1 MDDTV
6 TTPAIKSTSIS
17 ASKMMGRDVSGGS
30 SSVGQVGQ
38 ESKIGKLSRI
48 LRTTRIKVNDVEVKT
63 KDHDRR
69 IKINAEKIT
78 RIKNIIKEQKSDLA
92 EKLSGLD
99 EAAEL
104 ASVEQGLDEI
114 IKTLQKERK
123 AEEKAAEAARRK
135 REKDRAK
142 SREKQLEGG
151 LGKGIK
157 KVVGT
162 VVKPFKSIFD
172 KIFGFLLN
180 VLIGRT
186 IIKLIDWFGDKEN
199 QKKIQTLFRFIKD
212 WWPALTAAVLLFGT
226 GFGALAGGLVS
237 LVGGFI
243 PKLLSLSV
251 RLAAAVARNP
261 YAAAALAVGGSAVAL
276 ASRSKDSTEQIIED
290 KGLTDA
296 TPKEQADELSKPPA
310 IAETFTRTILPS
322 LNQRQGFSGGGL
334 ARSKARGTDT
344 VPAMLTP
351 GEFVMS
357 RGAVNKFGAN
367 TLASMNAMG
376 GGTNKPKVTSG
387 ITYAAGGGGIGPS
400 FAEHSSDRGFGFS
413 SDSIINAGVNVQKQL
428 ESRLSDLVTE
438 GLRLVPRLETQLVRA
453 GRFVEVNSAALVRQ
467 SEKFAAG
474 LMDAGQQVTNDVLNY
489 YQSGE
494 LERQMASGLES
505 AQAAGSGLLN
515 MGRALATN
523 KVNTTFDNLIDITS
537 SDAYKGLAKKNAAV
551 DEKEIAIADSIVN
564 SLPEGSPLQNI
575 MDKGLI
581 PIPSGNASTMRN
593 LTFVKALLGP
603 LGKPFKIMSNDEVD
617 RMRQLTIDKTLEKSG
632 LIMGKDGEVKMNW
645 NQEDINK
652 GARGGGAYTDDL
664 GPGGKAFNS
673 ILGRFTASTR
683 NGGNVLYTDDRYNF
697 NKSTAEYLSLA
708 KEQLLGGAFG
718 EAAYF
723 AAASMGKFAE
733 DMGWLNQRALGSRIE
748 IGQIDRNAMPE
759 SQSALASRQNE
770 VKKMSGLTPTQA
782 DMDWYNSQMQ
792 TTPVSKSQRQL
803 TPAIGPPVKP
813 QPKVEFMDIVD
824 RFNQLGDPLA
834 PAGRNNIPP
843 FSPTT
848 IGSRPKTDLLGLFTN
863 F

>member
-474 LMDAGQQVTNDVLNY
+474 LMDAGQQVTSDVLNY

-505 AQAAGSGLLN
+505 AQVAGSGLLN

>member
-1 MDDTV
+1 MDDTA
-6 TTPAIKSTSIS
+6 TTPQIKSTTIS
-17 ASKMMGRDVSGGS
+17 ASRMMGREVGGASG
-30 SSVGQVGQ
+30 SVGK
-38 ESKIGKLSRI
+38 ESNIGKLSRI
-48 LRTTRIKVNDVEVKT
+48 LRTTRIKVNDVEVRT
-63 KDHDRR
+63 KDHDKG

-78 RIKNIIKEQKSDLA
+78 RLKNVIKIQKSDLA
-92 EKLSGLD
+92 ENLSSLD
-99 EAAEL
+99 QTAEF
-104 ASVEQGLDEI
+104 ASVEKGLDEI

-135 REKDRAK
+135 KERDRAK
-142 SREKQLEGG
+142 AREKKLESG

-180 VLIGRT
+180 VLVGRT
-186 IIKLIDWFGDKEN
+186 IIKLIDWFSDEKN
-199 QKKIQTLFRFIKD
+199 QGKIQSLIRFVKD

-226 GFGALAGGLVS
+226 GFGSMAGSLVS
-237 LVGGFI
+237 LIGGFI
-243 PKLLSLSV
+243 PRLLSLSLK
-251 RLAAAVARNP
+251 LATAVAKNP
-261 YAAAALAVGGSAVAL
+261 YAAAVLVTAGSAVAL
-276 ASRSKDSTEQIIED
+276 ASRAKDSTEQIIED
-290 KGLTDA
+290 RGLTDA

-322 LNQRQGFSGGGL
+322 LNQRQGFSGGGI
-334 ARSKARGTDT
+334 ARSTERGTDT

-357 RGAVNKFGAN
+357 RGAVDKFGVD

-387 ITYAAGGGGIGPS
+387 ITYAAGGGLMGGPS
-400 FAEHSSDRGFGFS
+400 FAEHSSDHRFGLS
-413 SDSIINAGVNVQKQL
+413 GDSFINAGVNVQKQL
-428 ESRLSDLVTE
+428 ESRLFDLVTE

-453 GRFVEVNSAALVRQ
+453 GRFVETNSAALVRQ

-474 LMDAGQQVTNDVLNY
+474 LMDAGQQVTSDVLNY

-494 LERQMASGLES
+494 LEKQMVMT
-505 AQAAGSGLLN
+505 AQNL
-515 MGRALATN
+515 
-523 KVNTTFDNLIDITS
+523 KENTISSVANTFDGLINITS
-537 SDAYKGLAKKNAAV
+537 SDSYKGLSKRNAAV

-564 SLPEGSPLQNI
+564 SLPEGSPLQDM

-581 PIPSGNASTMRN
+581 PIPSGNAQTMRN

-632 LIMGKDGEVKMNW
+632 LIMDKDGEVKMNW

-683 NGGNVLYTDDRYNF
+683 DGGNVLYTDDRYNF
-697 NKSTAEYLSLA
+697 NLSTAEYLNKA

-718 EAAYF
+718 EAGYF
-723 AAASMGKFAE
+723 AAASLGKFAE

-748 IGQIDRNAMPE
+748 IGQIDRNAIPE
-759 SQSALASRQNE
+759 SQSTLASRQNE

-782 DMDWYNSQMQ
+782 DMDWYNRTMLQQ
-792 TTPVSKSQRQL
+792 NQIQLSKSQRQL
-803 TPAIGPPVKP
+803 TPTIGPPVRP
-813 QPKVEFMDIVD
+813 QPKIEFMDIVND
-824 RFNQLGDPLA
+824 FNQSVGAEPT
-834 PAGRNNIPP
+834 GRNNIPP
-843 FSPTT
+843 FSASTVGT
-848 IGSRPKTDLLGLFTN
+848 EQKTDLLGLLTN

>member
-1 MDDTV
+1 MDDTA
-6 TTPAIKSTSIS
+6 TTPQIKSTTIS
-17 ASKMMGRDVSGGS
+17 ASRMMGREVGGASG
-30 SSVGQVGQ
+30 SVGK
-38 ESKIGKLSRI
+38 ESKIGTLSRI
-48 LRTTRIKVNDVEVKT
+48 LRTTRIKVNVVEGRT
-63 KDHDRR
+63 
-69 IKINAEKIT
+69 KINAEKIT

-92 EKLSGLD
+92 EKLSSLD
-99 EAAEL
+99 ETAEF
-104 ASVEQGLDEI
+104 ASVEKGLDEI

-135 REKDRAK
+135 KERDRAK
-142 SREKQLEGG
+142 SREKKLESG

-186 IIKLIDWFGDKEN
+186 IIKLIGWFSDKEN
-199 QKKIQTLFRFIKD
+199 QRKVKSLIRFVKD

-226 GFGALAGGLVS
+226 SFGTMAGGLVS
-237 LVGGFI
+237 LIGGFI

-251 RLAAAVARNP
+251 RLAAAIARNP
-261 YAAAALAVGGSAVAL
+261 YAAAVLVTAGSAVAL
-276 ASRSKDSTEQIIED
+276 ASRAKDSTEQIIEE
-290 KGLTDA
+290 KGMTDA
-296 TPKEQADELSKPPA
+296 SPQEQADELSKPPA

-357 RGAVNKFGAN
+357 RGAVNKFGAD

-474 LMDAGQQVTNDVLNY
+474 LMDAGQQVTSDVLNY

-494 LERQMASGLES
+494 LERQMAMT
-505 AQAAGSGLLN
+505 AQNLLDRGQELP
-515 MGRALATN
+515 GRLKEGTISSVAN
-523 KVNTTFDNLIDITS
+523 TFDSLIDITS
-537 SDAYKGLAKKNAAV
+537 SDAYKGLSKKNAAV

-564 SLPEGSPLQNI
+564 SLPEGSPLQSI

-581 PIPSGNASTMRN
+581 PIPSGDASTMRN

-603 LGKPFKIMSNDEVD
+603 LGKPFKIMSNAEVD
-617 RMRQLTIDKTLEKSG
+617 RMRQMTIDKTLEKSG

-683 NGGNVLYTDDRYNF
+683 DGGNILYTDDRYNF
-697 NKSTAEYLSLA
+697 NKSTAEYLGLA
-708 KEQLLGGAFG
+708 KDQLLGGAFG

-759 SQSALASRQNE
+759 SQSVLAARKNE
-770 VKKMSGLTPTQA
+770 AKKMSGLAPTQA

-792 TTPVSKSQRQL
+792 NTPVSKSQRQL
-803 TPAIGPPVKP
+803 TPTIGPPVKP

-824 RFNQLGDPLA
+824 RFNQLADPPD

-843 FSPTT
+843 FSPITA
-848 IGSRPKTDLLGLFTN
+848 GSRPKTDLLGLLTN

>member
-6 TTPAIKSTSIS
+6 TTPQIKSTTVS
-17 ASKMMGRDVSGGS
+17 ASKMMGRELGGASG
-30 SSVGQVGQ
+30 SVGK
-38 ESKIGKLSRI
+38 ESKIGTLSRI

-92 EKLSGLD
+92 EKLSSLD
-99 EAAEL
+99 ETAEF
-104 ASVEQGLDEI
+104 ASVEKGLDEI

-135 REKDRAK
+135 KERDRAK
-142 SREKQLEGG
+142 SREKKLESR

-172 KIFGFLLN
+172 KIFGFLIN

-186 IIKLIDWFGDKEN
+186 IIKLIGWFSDKEN
-199 QKKIQTLFRFIKD
+199 QRKVQTLFRFIKD

-261 YAAAALAVGGSAVAL
+261 YAAAALVVGGSAVAL
-276 ASRSKDSTEQIIED
+276 ASRAKDSTEQIIED

-474 LMDAGQQVTNDVLNY
+474 LMDAGQQVTSDVLNY

-494 LERQMASGLES
+494 LERQMVSGLES
-505 AQAAGSGLLN
+505 AQAAGPGLLN

-697 NKSTAEYLSLA
+697 NKSTAEYLGLA
-708 KEQLLGGAFG
+708 KEQLMGGAFG

-759 SQSALASRQNE
+759 SQGALASRQNE

-848 IGSRPKTDLLGLFTN
+848 VGSRPKTDLLGLLTN

>member
-1 MDDTV
+1 MDDTA
-6 TTPAIKSTSIS
+6 TTPVIKSTTIS
-17 ASKMMGRDVSGGS
+17 ASRMMGREVGGASG
-30 SSVGQVGQ
+30 SVGK
-38 ESKIGKLSRI
+38 ESKIGTLSRI
-48 LRTTRIKVNDVEVKT
+48 LRTTRIKVNAVEGQA
-63 KDHDRR
+63 
-69 IKINAEKIT
+69 KINAEKIK

-92 EKLSGLD
+92 EKLSSLD
-99 EAAEL
+99 ETAEF
-104 ASVEQGLDEI
+104 ASVEKGLDEI

-135 REKDRAK
+135 KERDRAK
-142 SREKQLEGG
+142 SREKKLESG

-186 IIKLIDWFGDKEN
+186 IIKLIGWFSDKEN
-199 QKKIQTLFRFIKD
+199 QRKVKSLIRFVKD
-212 WWPALTAAVLLFGT
+212 WWPALTAAALIFGT
-226 GFGALAGGLVS
+226 SFGTMAGGLVS
-237 LVGGFI
+237 LIGGFI

-251 RLAAAVARNP
+251 RLAAAIARNP
-261 YAAAALAVGGSAVAL
+261 YAAAVLVTAGSAVAL
-276 ASRSKDSTEQIIED
+276 ASRAKDSTEQIIED

-334 ARSKARGTDT
+334 ARSNARGTDT

-357 RGAVNKFGAN
+357 RGAVNKFGAD

-387 ITYAAGGGGIGPS
+387 ITYASGGGGIGPS
-400 FAEHSSDRGFGFS
+400 FAEHSSDLRFGLSGESF
-413 SDSIINAGVNVQKQL
+413 INAGVNVQKQL

-453 GRFVEVNSAALVRQ
+453 GRFVETNSAALVRQ

-474 LMDAGQQVTNDVLNY
+474 LMDAGQQVTSDVLNY

-505 AQAAGSGLLN
+505 AQTAGPGLLN

-523 KVNTTFDNLIDITS
+523 KVATTFDNLIDITS
-537 SDAYKGLAKKNAAV
+537 SDAYKGLSKKNAAV

-581 PIPSGNASTMRN
+581 PIPSGDASTMRN

-603 LGKPFKIMSNDEVD
+603 LGKPFKIMSNAEVD
-617 RMRQLTIDKTLEKSG
+617 RMRQMTIDKTLEKSG

-683 NGGNVLYTDDRYNF
+683 DGGNILYTDDRYNF
-697 NKSTAEYLSLA
+697 NKSTAEYLGLA
-708 KEQLLGGAFG
+708 KDQLLGGAFG

-759 SQSALASRQNE
+759 SQSVLAARKNE
-770 VKKMSGLTPTQA
+770 AKKMSGLAPTQA
-782 DMDWYNSQMQ
+782 DMDWYNRTMLQQ
-792 TTPVSKSQRQL
+792 KQIKLSKSQRQL
-803 TPAIGPPVKP
+803 NPVIGPPVRP
-813 QPKVEFMDIVD
+813 QPRVEFMDIVD
-824 RFNQLGDPLA
+824 KFNQLGGDPPE

-843 FSPTT
+843 FSPITA
-848 IGSRPKTDLLGLFTN
+848 GSRPKTDLLGLLTN

>member
-1 MDDTV
+1 MDDTA
-6 TTPAIKSTSIS
+6 TTPQIKSTTIS
-17 ASKMMGRDVSGGS
+17 ASRMMGREIGGASG
-30 SSVGQVGQ
+30 SVGQ
-38 ESKIGKLSRI
+38 ETKIAKLSRI
-48 LRTTRIKVNDVEVKT
+48 LRTTRVKVNAAEGQ
-63 KDHDRR
+63 
-69 IKINAEKIT
+69 IKINAEKIK
-78 RIKNIIKEQKSDLA
+78 RLKNIIKTQKSDLA
-92 EKLSGLD
+92 EKLSSLD
-99 EAAEL
+99 ETAEF
-104 ASVEQGLDEI
+104 ASVEKGLDEI

-135 REKDRAK
+135 KERDRAK
-142 SREKQLEGG
+142 SREKKLESG

-186 IIKLIDWFGDKEN
+186 IIKLIGWFNDKEN
-199 QKKIQTLFRFIKD
+199 QRKVKSLIRFVKD

-226 GFGALAGGLVS
+226 SFGTMAGGLVS
-237 LVGGFI
+237 LIGGFI

-251 RLAAAVARNP
+251 RLAAAIARNP
-261 YAAAALAVGGSAVAL
+261 YAAAVLVTAGSAVAL
-276 ASRSKDSTEQIIED
+276 ASRAKDSTEQIIEE
-290 KGLTDA
+290 KGMTDA
-296 TPKEQADELSKPPA
+296 SPQEQADELSKPPA

-357 RGAVNKFGAN
+357 RGAVNKFGAG

-387 ITYAAGGGGIGPS
+387 ITYASGGGGIGPS
-400 FAEHSSDRGFGFS
+400 FAEHSSDLRFGLSGESF
-413 SDSIINAGVNVQKQL
+413 INAGVNVQKQL

-453 GRFVEVNSAALVRQ
+453 GRFVETNSAALVRQ

-474 LMDAGQQVTNDVLNY
+474 LMDAGQQVTSDVLNY

-494 LERQMASGLES
+494 LEHQMAMT
-505 AQAAGSGLLN
+505 AQNLLDRGQELP
-515 MGRALATN
+515 GRLKEGTISSVA
-523 KVNTTFDNLIDITS
+523 TTFDNLIDITS
-537 SDAYKGLAKKNAAV
+537 SDAYSGLSKKNAAV

-581 PIPSGNASTMRN
+581 PIPSGDASTMRN
-593 LTFVKALLGP
+593 LTYVKALLGP
-603 LGKPFKIMSNDEVD
+603 LGKPFKIMSNAEVD
-617 RMRQLTIDKTLEKSG
+617 RMRQMTIDKTLEKSG

-683 NGGNVLYTDDRYNF
+683 DGGNILYTDDRYNF
-697 NKSTAEYLSLA
+697 NKSTAEYLGLA
-708 KEQLLGGAFG
+708 KDQLLGGAFG

-759 SQSALASRQNE
+759 SQSVLAARKNE
-770 VKKMSGLTPTQA
+770 AKKMSGLTPTQA
-782 DMDWYNSQMQ
+782 DMDWYNRTMLQHEQ
-792 TTPVSKSQRQL
+792 IKLSKSQRQL
-803 TPAIGPPVKP
+803 TPVIGPPVRP
-813 QPKVEFMDIVD
+813 QPKIEFMDIVD
-824 RFNQLGDPLA
+824 KFDQSVSAEPT
-834 PAGRNNIPP
+834 GRNNIPP
-843 FSPTT
+843 FSPITA
-848 IGSRPKTDLLGLFTN
+848 GSRPKTDLLGLLTN

>member
-1 MDDTV
+1 MDDTA
-6 TTPAIKSTSIS
+6 TTPQIKSTTIS
-17 ASKMMGRDVSGGS
+17 ASRMMGREIGGASG
-30 SSVGQVGQ
+30 SVGQ
-38 ESKIGKLSRI
+38 ETKIAKLSRI
-48 LRTTRIKVNDVEVKT
+48 LRTTRVKVNAAEGQ
-63 KDHDRR
+63 
-69 IKINAEKIT
+69 IKINAEKIK
-78 RIKNIIKEQKSDLA
+78 RLKNIIKTQKSDLA
-92 EKLSGLD
+92 EKLSSLD
-99 EAAEL
+99 ETAEF
-104 ASVEQGLDEI
+104 ASVEKGLDEI

-135 REKDRAK
+135 KERDRAK
-142 SREKQLEGG
+142 SREKKLESG

-186 IIKLIDWFGDKEN
+186 IIKLIGWFNDKEN
-199 QKKIQTLFRFIKD
+199 QRKVKSLIRFVKD

-226 GFGALAGGLVS
+226 SFGTMAGGLVS
-237 LVGGFI
+237 LIGGFI

-251 RLAAAVARNP
+251 RLAAAIARNP
-261 YAAAALAVGGSAVAL
+261 YAAAVLVTAGSAVAL
-276 ASRSKDSTEQIIED
+276 ASRAKDSTEQIIEE
-290 KGLTDA
+290 KGMTDA
-296 TPKEQADELSKPPA
+296 SPQEQADELSKPPA

-357 RGAVNKFGAN
+357 RGAVNKFGAG

-387 ITYAAGGGGIGPS
+387 ITYASGGGGIGPS
-400 FAEHSSDRGFGFS
+400 FAEHSSDLRFGLSGESF
-413 SDSIINAGVNVQKQL
+413 INAGVNVQKQL

-453 GRFVEVNSAALVRQ
+453 GRFVETNSAALVRQ

-474 LMDAGQQVTNDVLNY
+474 LMDAGQQVTSDVLNY

-494 LERQMASGLES
+494 LEQQMAMT
-505 AQAAGSGLLN
+505 AQNLLDRGQELP
-515 MGRALATN
+515 GRLKEGTISSVA
-523 KVNTTFDNLIDITS
+523 TTFDNLIDITS
-537 SDAYKGLAKKNAAV
+537 SDAYSGLSKKNAAV

-581 PIPSGNASTMRN
+581 PIPSGDASTMRN
-593 LTFVKALLGP
+593 LTYVKALLGP
-603 LGKPFKIMSNDEVD
+603 LGKPFKIMSNAEVD
-617 RMRQLTIDKTLEKSG
+617 RMRQMTIDKTLEKSG

-683 NGGNVLYTDDRYNF
+683 DGGNILYTDDRYNF
-697 NKSTAEYLSLA
+697 NKSTAEYLGLA
-708 KEQLLGGAFG
+708 KDQLLGGAFG

-759 SQSALASRQNE
+759 SQSVLAARKNE
-770 VKKMSGLTPTQA
+770 AKKMSGLTPTQA
-782 DMDWYNSQMQ
+782 DMDWYNRTMLQHEQ
-792 TTPVSKSQRQL
+792 IKLSKSQRQL
-803 TPAIGPPVKP
+803 TPVIGPPVRP
-813 QPKVEFMDIVD
+813 QPKIEFMDIVD
-824 RFNQLGDPLA
+824 KFDQSVSAEPT
-834 PAGRNNIPP
+834 GRNNIPP
-843 FSPTT
+843 FSPITA
-848 IGSRPKTDLLGLFTN
+848 GSRPKTDLLGLLTN